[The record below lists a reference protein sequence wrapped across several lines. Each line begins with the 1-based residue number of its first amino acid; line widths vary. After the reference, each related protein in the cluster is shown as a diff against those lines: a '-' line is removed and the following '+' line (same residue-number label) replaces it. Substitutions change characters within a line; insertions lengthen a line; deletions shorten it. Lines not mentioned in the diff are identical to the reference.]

1 MGTWDTIRTMDETA
15 DLGELLR
22 ATGHR
27 LTNARRHVWE
37 ALGSTGGHLTADQV
51 ADRVRAIDAGINL
64 ASIYRS
70 LALFAELGLAR
81 ESNIGGDAAARWEV
95 AHPDDEFH
103 LICSECGKVQH
114 HGGDLVEQVRRHLG
128 AEHGFQA
135 TTVELAVSGR
145 CADCGAG

>member
-1 MGTWDTIRTMDETA
+1 MDDSI

-22 ATGHR
+22 AQGHR
-27 LTNARRHVWE
+27 LTNPRRHVWE
-37 ALGSTGGHLTADQV
+37 ALASAGHLTADQV
-51 ADRVRAIDAGINL
+51 ADRVRTADEGINL

-81 ESNIGGDAAARWEV
+81 ESKIGSDGAARWEV

-103 LICSECGKVQH
+103 LICSSCGKVQH

-135 TTVELAVSGR
+135 ATVELAVNGR
-145 CADCGAG
+145 CADCP

>member
-1 MGTWDTIRTMDETA
+1 MEDLI
-15 DLGELLR
+15 DLGDRLR
-22 ATGHR
+22 AGGHR
-27 LTNARRHVWE
+27 LTNARQHVWD
-37 ALGSTGGHLTADQV
+37 ALGAAGGHLTADQV
-51 ADRVRAIDAGINL
+51 ADRVWAIDSGINL

-81 ESNIGGDAAARWEV
+81 ESSIGGDAAARWEV

-103 LICSECGKVQH
+103 LICSECGRVQH

-128 AEHGFQA
+128 TDHGFVA

-145 CADCGAG
+145 CADCGDG